1 MAGPI
6 RISIIGDGGKA
17 KKEAKDTAGAYES
30 AFGKIG
36 DSVRLGVSKSF
47 GGLRA
52 SASAGLGDLL
62 GSVKGLPM
70 LAAGAA
76 LGGGLIAGFTKAL
89 DLEDARG
96 VLQAQLGLT
105 GPESAKA
112 GKIAGD
118 LYKQAYGESVA
129 DVNDVLK
136 DIFQS
141 GLASI
146 GDSENKIQGVAQAA
160 FTLSKVM
167 GEETL
172 PITRAVS
179 QMLKTG
185 LAKNAKEAFDLLT
198 RGQQLGINKSEDLL
212 DTFNEYGTQFRKLGL
227 SGADALGLI
236 NQLLQGGA
244 RDSDVAADAI
254 KEFSIRAIDGST
266 LTAQGFKAI
275 GLNAD
280 EMVKKLG
287 AGGPT
292 ARKAFGEVLTAVNSI
307 SDPVKRNAAGV
318 ALFGTQWEDLG
329 GAISKANLDTA
340 AGSLGKVFDAT
351 SRANDS
357 MTTTRTKLTQ
367 LSRTVQQTLVE
378 AIAKYALP
386 KLNELVSW
394 FQGPGKF
401 AIAAWAVGAA
411 AALVDFGDK
420 ALAVAQATIP
430 VMTKLGKIA
439 LLNAGALMLPVDPRR
454 AKQLF
459 DMAKGMDAWGESAKK
474 GIGEARTQLQGW
486 NESLKKTQTRI
497 KFEADMED
505 LDKKITAARQQ
516 LKDPT
521 LTATRRAK
529 LEADIA
535 QLERNKTAAIRQL
548 GDPKLIATRTA
559 KLNADK
565 KSLDQKIAAAK
576 AALNSKD
583 LTRERR
589 ATLNATIKDLLK
601 KKAEAQTAINSLKG
615 KVVPITV
622 KLKYEG
628 GALKGQPGSS
638 DLGGLFPARAS
649 GGPVRAR
656 QTYLVGEEGPELLT
670 LGGMSGYITPTNKIA
685 PSLLDNPVSGS
696 APVIINVYAL
706 TSGPEVG
713 RATVD
718 AIKEYERFNGAGW
731 RN

>member
-6 RISIIGDGGKA
+6 RIAILGDGSKA
-17 KKEAKDTAGAYES
+17 KKEAKDTAAAYES
-30 AFGKIG
+30 SFAKIG
-36 DSVRLGVSKSF
+36 DKVRLGVSKSF

-52 SASAGLGDLL
+52 SASSGLGDLL
-62 GSVKGLPM
+62 GAVKGVPM

-96 VLQAQLGLT
+96 KLKAQLGLT
-105 GPESAKA
+105 GPESKKA

-118 LYKQAYGESVA
+118 LYKQAYGDSIS

-136 DIFQS
+136 DVFQS

-160 FTLSKVM
+160 FTLSQVM

-185 LAKNAKEAFDLLT
+185 LAKNSKEAFDVLT

-227 SGADALGLI
+227 NAADALGLM

-266 LTAQGFKAI
+266 ATAQGFKLL

-280 EMVKKLG
+280 DMAKKIA

-292 ARKAFGEVLTAVNSI
+292 ARTAFGQVLTAVNSI

-329 GAISKANLDTA
+329 AAVKNANLSTA
-340 AGSLGKVFDAT
+340 AKSLGDLAGAT
-351 SRANDS
+351 SRANDD
-357 MTTTRTKLTQ
+357 MTTTSTKLKQ
-367 LSRTVQQTLVE
+367 IGRTIQFSVVD
-378 AIAKYALP
+378 AISKYALP
-386 KLNELVSW
+386 KLNEFASW

-401 AIAAWAVGAA
+401 VVLGWAIDAGGAILDFADALVGGLQVTLGG
-411 AALVDFGDK
+411 LVDF
-420 ALAVAQATIP
+420 ARHLIELRAE
-430 VMTKLGKIA
+430 
-439 LLNAGALMLPVDPRR
+439 MLKFINPEQS
-454 AKQLF
+454 KQLF
-459 DMAKGMDAWGESAKK
+459 EQAEALKTFGAASKGLDTAREKLQAWSQAAKAAKTK
-474 GIGEARTQLQGW
+474 VEFTAKI
-486 NESLKKTQTRI
+486 
-497 KFEADMED
+497 DD
-505 LDKKITAARQQ
+505 LDKKITAARQM
-516 LKDPT
+516 LKDPK
-521 LTATRRAK
+521 LSATQRAK
-529 LEADIA
+529 LEADIS
-535 QLERNKTAAIRQL
+535 QLERNKTKAIAEL

-601 KKAEAQTAINSLKG
+601 KKAEAQASINSLKG

-649 GGPVRAR
+649 GGPVMAR
-656 QTYLVGEEGPELLT
+656 KTYLVGENGPELLT
-670 LGGMSGYITPTNKIA
+670 LGGMSGYITPNEKIA
-685 PSLLDNPVSGS
+685 PSLLDSPVGGG
-696 APVIINVYAL
+696 APVIVNVYAL

-713 RATVD
+713 RAAVE
-718 AIKEYERFNGAGW
+718 AIREYERFNGSGW